1 MANTGFWW
9 ILSLVALYGVQ
20 HSLLASLG
28 AKALAQRWFGEA
40 GRRYYRLFFIV
51 MAVITSLPL
60 VALPAWLPDARL
72 YAIPMP
78 WLALTRLGQ
87 LAGLAILVTGLMQ
100 TGMLP
105 FLGLDV
111 ILSANK
117 GNLPPH
123 MVTTG
128 MYRWVRHP
136 LYFGSLLIIWL
147 MPDMSWNLLALDI
160 GLTVYLAV
168 GAWFEERKLLVEFGE
183 AYRQYRQRTPMLFPL
198 RFKRSP

>member
-1 MANTGFWW
+1 MQNTGFWW
-9 ILSLVALYGVQ
+9 ILLAAAIYGAQ

-28 AKALAQRWFGEA
+28 AKALAQRWFGAA
-40 GRRYYRLFFIV
+40 GKRYYRLFFV
-51 MAVITSLPL
+51 VVAVITTLPL
-60 VALPAWLPDARL
+60 AALPLLLPDARL

-78 WLALTRLGQ
+78 WLILTGLGQ
-87 LAGLAILVTGLMQ
+87 LAGLMVLAIGLMQ

-111 ILSANK
+111 LFGQDK
-117 GNLPPH
+117 DLPPR
-123 MVTTG
+123 MVTGG

-147 MPDMSWNLLALDI
+147 LPVMTWNFLALNI

-168 GAWFEERKLLVEFGE
+168 GAWFEERKLLVEFSD
-183 AYRQYRQRTPMLFPL
+183 AYRQYRQRTPMLFPIP
-198 RFKRSP
+198 FKRPSK